1 MASTTQYQIN
11 EPTSA
16 DFDEWSAMFR
26 AYIDFYHA
34 SIEEVQYRR
43 TFDRIIDKE
52 NDLQALVLRKVSDGQ
67 ESIVGLAHFFP
78 EQTPWSEKQILML
91 NGMAASSPS
100 GPQGHES
107 LLCGAR
113 QTQIPFLSYLFV
125 DPSVRGQ
132 GQGRKLIEAVA
143 EIAKG
148 MGCLRLQ
155 WLTKHDNTTA
165 RRLYDTMAQSS
176 FVQYR
181 MSLD

>member
-1 MASTTQYQIN
+1 MASTAQYQIN

-16 DFDEWSAMFR
+16 DFDEWSVMFR
-26 AYIDFYHA
+26 EYIHFYEA
-34 SIEEVQYRR
+34 SIEEGQYRR
-43 TFDRIIDKE
+43 TFDRIINKE
-52 NDLQALVLRKVSDGQ
+52 NDLQALVLRRTVDGK
-67 ESIVGLAHFFP
+67 ESIVGIAHFFP

-91 NGMAASSPS
+91 ND
-100 GPQGHES
+100 
-107 LLCGAR
+107 
-113 QTQIPFLSYLFV
+113 LFV

-143 EIAKG
+143 EIAKE

-155 WLTKHDNTTA
+155 WLTKHDNA
-165 RRLYDTMAQSS
+165 RARGLYDTMAQSS